1 MVENLKLIPEK
12 NFIYIGVQICMLN
25 AFKNH
30 DKAYTNATNQI
41 KGY

>member
-1 MVENLKLIPEK
+1 MVESLKLIPK
-12 NFIYIGVQICMLN
+12 NLYIGVQICMLN
-25 AFKNH
+25 AFKNQ